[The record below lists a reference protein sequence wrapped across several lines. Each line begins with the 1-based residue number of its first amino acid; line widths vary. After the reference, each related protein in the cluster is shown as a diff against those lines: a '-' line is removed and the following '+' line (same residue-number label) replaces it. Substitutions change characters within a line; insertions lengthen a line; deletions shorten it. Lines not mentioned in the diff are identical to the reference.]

1 MNSLLQLIHSTDL
14 RIYTWL
20 SGYAG
25 NWVLDRLVSQEEAN
39 NLFKGGIFFAMYWHL
54 WFGTDTE
61 RDRRRSSIFIIIGG
75 TLLALMV
82 SRTLS
87 FLVPFRLRPIYD
99 GGIPHPSYSVP
110 ITFNLESWNA
120 FPSDTAALF
129 FALAFGIAYLSRRMA
144 IPVLLYTAGWIALP
158 RIYLGLHYPSDI
170 VAGAV
175 IGIATVWALLRTQWL
190 HSVIARRV
198 LAFESASPQWFYP
211 IAFLMSFELA
221 DLFNDVRNVGR
232 VMVHLLRIR
241 SYSAFMRPA
250 FAVMGL
256 AVLAG
261 YALFVLHHLIMLH
274 RHHPATALKWPGKKT

>member
-14 RIYTWL
+14 RIYSWL

-25 NWVLDRLVSQEEAN
+25 NWVLDRLASHEEAN
-39 NLFKGGIFFAMYWHL
+39 NILKGGVMSAIYWHL
-54 WFGTDTE
+54 WFGKGAE
-61 RDRRRSSIFIIIGG
+61 RERRRRSIVII
-75 TLLALMV
+75 LAGAFLAVIV
-82 SRTLS
+82 SRTISL
-87 FLVPFRLRPIYD
+87 LAPFRLRPLYD
-99 GGIPHPSYSVP
+99 GGIPHPSYSIP
-110 ITFNLESWNA
+110 ITANLENWNA
-120 FPSDTAALF
+120 FPSDTATLF
-129 FALAFGIAYLSRRMA
+129 FALAFGIAYLSRRLA

-170 VAGAV
+170 VAGAA
-175 IGIATVWALLRTQWL
+175 IGIATVWVLLRTQWL

-232 VMVHLLRIR
+232 VVVHLLRFR

-256 AVLAG
+256 ALLAG
-261 YALFVLHHLIMLH
+261 YALFVLHHHIMQR